1 MGIKEFLIE
10 WIFKNV
16 KVKTE
21 DLVNILDNC
30 DTDRDGFISVGE
42 FVNVLKSLVVRR

>member
-1 MGIKEFLIE
+1 MIE

-21 DLVNILDNC
+21 TLQSMIAVC
-30 DTDRDGFISVGE
+30 DMDKDGYISVEE
-42 FVNVLKSLVVRR
+42 FVEILKGLVKR